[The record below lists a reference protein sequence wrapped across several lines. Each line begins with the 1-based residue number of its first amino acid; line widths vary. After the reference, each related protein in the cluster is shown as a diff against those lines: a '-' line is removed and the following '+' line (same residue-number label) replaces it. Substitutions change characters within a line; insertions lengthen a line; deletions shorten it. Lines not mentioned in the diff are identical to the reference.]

1 MKNILLLG
9 AGLST
14 TSLIRYLLD
23 HAEKYDWKLRI
34 GDQQTESVQKK
45 LKNYSRAE
53 CFVFDVT
60 DENTLHM
67 EVIGADIVISMLP
80 ARFHH
85 LVAQACVEHGKTM
98 VTASYASD
106 EIKALHEEA
115 VRKNVLILMEM
126 GVDPGIDHM
135 SAMQIIDKIRTQ
147 GGNITLFKSFTGG
160 LVAPK
165 YDNNPW
171 NYKFTWNP
179 RNVVLAGQGVSKFIR
194 NGRYKYI
201 PYTQL
206 FSRIMTTSVDGYGD
220 FEIYPNRDSLSYRE
234 TYNLTDIPTIFRGTM
249 RRPGYAKAW
258 NVFVQLGATDDSY
271 VIEDSENM
279 TYRDFINTFLPY
291 EKDTPVE
298 KKIIKLL
305 PHLIDENVM
314 RKLNY
319 LEIFSEKPVGLV
331 KATPAKILQKILEEK
346 WQLEEGDR
354 DMIVMQHRFEYTVN
368 QGNERV
374 KISSL
379 VVEGETREITAM
391 AKTVGL
397 PLAIAVKLVAT
408 GKVNL
413 PGVQAPVMSELY
425 NPILDELRT
434 LGIDFIEKD
443 F

>member
-1 MKNILLLG
+1 MKNITIFG
-9 AGLST
+9 AGLSA
-14 TSLIRYLLD
+14 TSMINYLLEK
-23 HAEKYDWKLRI
+23 AEENDWNIRLGDYDEQMAVDKVNGNPRSK
-34 GDQQTESVQKK
+34 GFK
-45 LKNYSRAE
+45 
-53 CFVFDVT
+53 FDVN
-60 DENTLHM
+60 DAAQVEE
-67 EVIGADIVISMLP
+67 EVKNADIVVSMLP

-85 LVAQACVEHGKTM
+85 IIAEKCVKYGRNM
-98 VTASYASD
+98 LTASYISP
-106 EIKALHEEA
+106 EMKALDAEA
-115 VRKNVLILMEM
+115 RAKGIGVYNEL

-135 SAMQIIDKIRTQ
+135 SAMRIIDEIKNN
-147 GGNITLFKSFTGG
+147 GGKLTAFFSYTGG
-160 LVAPK
+160 LVAPE

-298 KKIIKLL
+298 EKIIKLL

-354 DMIVMQHRFEYTVN
+354 DMIVMQHRFEYTDN
-368 QGNERV
+368 QGKERV
-374 KISSL
+374 KVSSL

-425 NPILDELRT
+425 NPILDELKT